1 MSSKIDGLIIIDQDS
16 NGVMVFYNSHGSV
29 RFPNGTEDSLD
40 VSAIQEILTIEART
54 LSVGVE
60 LGYSQVTLIGS
71 IKIDSLTEDSGTTG
85 ILVQAV
91 TSF

>member
-1 MSSKIDGLIIIDQDS
+1 LIILVPVET
-16 NGVMVFYNSHGSV
+16 GVVVLANSLGSV
-29 RFPNGTEDSLD
+29 RFPNVTGDSLD

-85 ILVQAV
+85 ILVGAA